1 MSPSFYHTTAT
12 RYWLNVF
19 ALYALVE
26 AIIQLLFFFILN
38 NFGTRPISH
47 IEFHGLMWIF
57 QCLLIWPVWWV
68 ALLVQ
73 KEKIIIQVLV
83 NAGFYLLYS
92 YVWFGPV
99 QELIGYLYTNLEEIT
114 RAPEHRLKAMLDNGS
129 QYSYLNYQLLKH
141 AFRLSWFYLAAY
153 FYNYREEEKKRIELA
168 LANKDLQ
175 LKMLKWHLNPSFYFK
190 TINHLQQVAA
200 VKPQQATEPILQLAK
215 VMEYVIYEAREPL
228 IEMKKETAF
237 LHIYAGLLN
246 KQSDG
251 DVLIH
256 LECEPGGEQLK
267 IAPLLLA
274 GLLDNVIS
282 TDKKKGRQEYS
293 IRIAFEK
300 KMMQFSITGT
310 EQAPGLPALLEK
322 LYPKK
327 YTSTHTAANI
337 FTLNLELD
345 ED

>member
-1 MSPSFYHTTAT
+1 MPRPFHHTTAT

-73 KEKIIIQVLV
+73 KERIVIQVLV

-114 RAPEHRLKAMLDNGS
+114 RAPEDRLEAMLDNGS

-168 LANKDLQ
+168 IANKDLQ

-200 VKPQQATEPILQLAK
+200 VKPEHATEPILQLAK

-237 LHIYAGLLN
+237 LRIYAGLLSR
-246 KQSDG
+246 QSG
-251 DVLIH
+251 DEILIH

-267 IAPLLLA
+267 IAPLLLV

-282 TDKKKGRQEYS
+282 TGKKKGRQVYS
-293 IRIAFEK
+293 IRIAFEENR
-300 KMMQFSITGT
+300 MQFSITGT
-310 EQAPGLPALLEK
+310 AQAPGLPALLEK
-322 LYPKK
+322 LYPNR
-327 YTSTHTAANI
+327 YTTAHTAGNI
-337 FTLNLELD
+337 FTLNLELN
-345 ED
+345 ES

>member
-1 MSPSFYHTTAT
+1 MPRLFHHTTAT

-73 KEKIIIQVLV
+73 KEKIVIQVLV
-83 NAGFYLLYS
+83 NAGFYILYS

-114 RAPEHRLKAMLDNGS
+114 RAPEDRLEAMLDNGS
-129 QYSYLNYQLLKH
+129 QHSYLNYQLLKH

-168 LANKDLQ
+168 LANKELQ

-190 TINHLQQVAA
+190 TISHLQQVAA
-200 VKPQQATEPILQLAK
+200 VRPEYATEPILQLAK

-237 LHIYAGLLN
+237 LHIYAGLLSR
-246 KQSDG
+246 QSDG
-251 DVLIH
+251 EVLIH

-274 GLLDNVIS
+274 GLLDNIIS
-282 TDKKKGRQEYS
+282 AGKKKEEQVYS
-293 IRIAFEK
+293 IRIAFEGN
-300 KMMQFSITGT
+300 MMQFSITGT

-322 LYPKK
+322 LYPNK
-327 YTSTHTAANI
+327 YTTTHTAAAI
-337 FTLNLELD
+337 FTLNLQFD
-345 ED
+345 AS

>member
-1 MSPSFYHTTAT
+1 MFRSFHHTTAT
-12 RYWLNVF
+12 WYWLNVF

-47 IEFHGLMWIF
+47 IEFHLLMWIF

-68 ALLVQ
+68 ASLVQ
-73 KEKIIIQVLV
+73 KEKIVIQVLV
-83 NAGFYLLYS
+83 NAGFYIFYS

-99 QELIGYLYTNLEEIT
+99 QELIGYLYNNLEELT
-114 RAPEHRLKAMLDNGS
+114 RTPENRIEAMLDNGS

-168 LANKDLQ
+168 IANKDLQ

-200 VKPQQATEPILQLAK
+200 VKPQDATEPILQLAK

-228 IEMKKETAF
+228 IAMEKEAAF
-237 LHIYAGLLN
+237 LQTYAGLLSRQAGSEIVIN
-246 KQSDG
+246 
-251 DVLIH
+251 

-274 GLLDNVIS
+274 GLLDNILS
-282 TDKKKGRQEYS
+282 TGKRKGKQVCR
-293 IRIAFEK
+293 IRITFEGNK
-300 KMMQFSITGT
+300 MQFTISGV
-310 EQAPGLPALLEK
+310 EQVPDLPALLEK
-322 LYPKK
+322 LYQGK
-327 YTSTHTAANI
+327 YTTTHTAPNI
-337 FTLNLELD
+337 FALNLELD
-345 ED
+345 ES

>member
-1 MSPSFYHTTAT
+1 MSRPFDHTTAT

-73 KEKIIIQVLV
+73 KEKIVIQVFV
-83 NAGFYLLYS
+83 NVSFYLLYS

-114 RAPEHRLKAMLDNGS
+114 RAPEDRLEAMLDNGS

-153 FYNYREEEKKRIELA
+153 FYNYREEEKRRIELA

-215 VMEYVIYEAREPL
+215 VMEYVIYEARESL

-237 LHIYAGLLN
+237 LHIYACLLSR
-246 KQSDG
+246 QSDAE
-251 DVLIH
+251 VLIR

-282 TDKKKGRQEYS
+282 AGKKQEKEVYS
-293 IRIAFEK
+293 IRIAFEGNRMK
-300 KMMQFSITGT
+300 FSITGT
-310 EQAPGLPALLEK
+310 EQAPDLPALLEN
-322 LYPKK
+322 LYPSK
-327 YTSTHTAANI
+327 YTTTHTDAGI
-337 FTLNLELD
+337 FTLNLQLD
-345 ED
+345 AS